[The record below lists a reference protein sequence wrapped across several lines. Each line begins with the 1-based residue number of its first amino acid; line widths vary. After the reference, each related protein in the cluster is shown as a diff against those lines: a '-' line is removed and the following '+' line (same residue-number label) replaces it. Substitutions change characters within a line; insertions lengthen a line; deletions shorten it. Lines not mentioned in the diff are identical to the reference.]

1 LRRMQEMLAKMQKE
15 MEKQKTGVE
24 VGEHI

>member
-1 LRRMQEMLAKMQKE
+1 MQEMLAKMQKE